1 MPRRMIALLGLVLA
15 TGLITVTAGRQDR
28 VYTVPQVL
36 AGLARDPQAWS
47 GRTATVWGTA
57 LPLLPGCSSAHWC
70 VSGLYQPHT
79 RRPGPILLLEPGP
92 ANPLVVRL
100 RHVPLLALV
109 APQPQWLHWQRPATY
124 RLVFQTVPGTTCDG
138 HPCINAVLVD
148 SALQAQ

>member
-1 MPRRMIALLGLVLA
+1 MPPRMIALLGLVLVS
-15 TGLITVTAGRQDR
+15 GLITATAAGRDR

-47 GRTATVWGTA
+47 GRAATVWGTA

-70 VSGLYQPHT
+70 VSGLYQPHA

-100 RHVPLLALV
+100 RRVPLV
-109 APQPQWLHWQRPATY
+109 SVVVPQPQWLRWQRPATY
-124 RLVFQTVPGTTCDG
+124 HVMFQTVPGTTCDAG
-138 HPCINAVLVD
+138 PCINAVLVD
-148 SALQAQ
+148 SAMQAG

>member
-1 MPRRMIALLGLVLA
+1 MPRRMIALVGLVLA

-57 LPLLPGCSSAHWC
+57 LPLLPGCSSAQWC

-100 RHVPLLALV
+100 RRVPLLALMPPR
-109 APQPQWLHWQRPATY
+109 PQ
-124 RLVFQTVPGTTCDG
+124 
-138 HPCINAVLVD
+138 
-148 SALQAQ
+148 

>member
-1 MPRRMIALLGLVLA
+1 MPPRLIALLGLVLA
-15 TGLITVTAGRQDR
+15 TGLITATAAGRDR

-47 GRTATVWGTA
+47 GRAVTVWGTA
-57 LPLLPGCSSAHWC
+57 LPLLPGCRSAHWC
-70 VSGLYQPHT
+70 TSGLYQPYT

-100 RHVPLLALV
+100 RRVPMLALV
-109 APQPQWLHWQRPATY
+109 APRPQWLRWQRPATY
-124 RLVFQTVPGTTCDG
+124 RIVFQTVPGTTCDG
-138 HPCINAVLVD
+138 RPCINVLLVD

>member
-1 MPRRMIALLGLVLA
+1 MPRRMIALVGLVLA
-15 TGLITVTAGRQDR
+15 TGLIMVTAGRQDR

-47 GRTATVWGTA
+47 GRAATVWGTA

-124 RLVFQTVPGTTCDG
+124 RLVFQAVPGTTCDG
-138 HPCINAVLVD
+138 RPCINAVLVD
-148 SALQAQ
+148 SALHAQ

>member
-1 MPRRMIALLGLVLA
+1 MLA
-15 TGLITVTAGRQDR
+15 SGLITATVATRDR

-57 LPLLPGCSSAHWC
+57 LRVSPTCPPAHWC
-70 VSGLYQPHT
+70 VSGLYQRYT
-79 RRPGPILLLEPGP
+79 RRPGPILLPEPGR

-109 APQPQWLHWQRPATY
+109 VPRPQWLHWQRLASY
-124 RLVFQTVPGTTCDG
+124 HILFQAVRRTTCDWRV
-138 HPCINAVLVD
+138 CINALLVD
-148 SALQAQ
+148 S